1 MEDADRNTHE
11 FAMAGLPGAI
21 GSMDATHI
29 LLEKVPHKQRQS
41 RLGFKMSTT
50 ARTYNLV
57 VNHSRRILGSTDG
70 HPARWNDKTI
80 VRFDAIATGLRNG
93 SLLQDFTFEL
103 YDYDANGNVKKVC
116 ILFISLPLLLHI
128 FNMHHLTHN
137 LFR

>member
-1 MEDADRNTHE
+1 MEDADRNTQE

-80 VRFDAIATGLRNG
+80 VRFDSIATGLRNG

-103 YDYDANGNVKKVC
+103 YDYDANGNVKKVS
-116 ILFISLPLLLHI
+116 ILFFSLPFYI
-128 FNMHHLTHN
+128 YSSCII
-137 LFR
+137 